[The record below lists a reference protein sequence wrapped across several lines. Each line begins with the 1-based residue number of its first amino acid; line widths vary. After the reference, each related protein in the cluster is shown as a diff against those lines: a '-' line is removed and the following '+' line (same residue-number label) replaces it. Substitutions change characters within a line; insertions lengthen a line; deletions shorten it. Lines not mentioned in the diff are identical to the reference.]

1 MSREA
6 ERQARLREALGERE
20 LDAALISDLA
30 NIRYLTGFVG
40 SNALALV
47 SADGATLLTDGR
59 YAVSAR
65 KQAGDAEV
73 VIGKRDLLDDAAGA
87 VGALG
92 AEPAVGVEAAHLTL
106 DRHARLERALNGARL
121 VPTTG
126 LVEDLRIVKD
136 DGEVE
141 LIAEAATIADRA
153 IADVLERGL
162 VGRREDEVALDLH
175 AALVRHGASA
185 PSFPIIVAAGPGGA
199 LPHAVPRPDP
209 IPDDTLCV
217 IDLGALH
224 AGYCSDMTRTIVLGE
239 PDERLQEAYTVC
251 RDAQIAGIEAV
262 GPGVAA
268 ADVDRASRTVID
280 AAGLG
285 KAFVHG
291 LGHGVG
297 LDIHERPGVRREAT
311 DTLASGMVLTIE
323 PGIYLEGL
331 GGVRIEDL
339 LVVTD
344 QGARVLSRSPK
355 DDIAKEHRTA

>member
-1 MSREA
+1 MSRES
-6 ERQARLREALGERE
+6 ERQQRLREALGERE
-20 LDAALISDLA
+20 LDAALISNLA
-30 NIRYLTGFVG
+30 NIRYLTGYVG

-47 SADGATLLTDGR
+47 SGEGATLLTDGR

-65 KQAGDAEV
+65 EQVRGAEV
-73 VIGKRDLLDDAAGA
+73 VLGKRDLLDDAAGA

-92 AEPAVGVEAAHLTL
+92 AEPVVAVEAAHLTL
-106 DRHARLERALNGARL
+106 DRHGRLEKALSGARL

-136 DGEVE
+136 DGEVA
-141 LIAEAATIADRA
+141 LIAEAAAIADRA
-153 IADVLERGL
+153 IADVLERDL

-175 AALVRHGASA
+175 GALVRHGASA
-185 PSFPIIVAAGPGGA
+185 PSFAIIVAAGPGGA
-199 LPHAVPRPDP
+199 RPHAVPRPEP

-239 PDERLQEAYTVC
+239 PQDRLREAYAVC
-251 RDAQIAGIEAV
+251 RDAQLAGIAAV
-262 GPGVAA
+262 RPGVAA
-268 ADVDRASRTVID
+268 AEVDRASREVID

-285 KAFVHG
+285 EAFVHG

-311 DTLASGMVLTIE
+311 ETLASGMVLTIE

-344 QGARVLSRSPK
+344 EGARVLSRAPK
-355 DDIAKEHRTA
+355 DDIAKEHRAA